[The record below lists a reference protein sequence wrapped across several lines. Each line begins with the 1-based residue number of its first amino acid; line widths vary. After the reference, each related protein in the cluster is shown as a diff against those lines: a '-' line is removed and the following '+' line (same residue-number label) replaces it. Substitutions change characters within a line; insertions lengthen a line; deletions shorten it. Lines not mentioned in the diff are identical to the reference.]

1 MRGVGLTRLG
11 LRLVFH
17 FLVGYL
23 YVRQRCAQLKV
34 PHAIY
39 LVLLEDLNFE
49 DSIYQAVR
57 AILECLHW
65 IYLDHVEILLAL
77 VVAAE
82 AVAATSLVVVL
93 ALIHK
98 LINSLLDIV
107 VSSNAEIVQD
117 VNNLASV
124 HVCDRDGAV
133 LRASNQV
140 AARVG
145 GDGLR

>member
-1 MRGVGLTRLG
+1 M
-11 LRLVFH
+11 
-17 FLVGYL
+17 
-23 YVRQRCAQLKV
+23 
-34 PHAIY
+34 
-39 LVLLEDLNFE
+39 VLLEDLNFE